1 MVRPDGDGA
10 PPHAYGLPPMSF
22 ASDNDAG
29 VHPEVLEAIAAA
41 NVGRAPAY
49 GGDDLSE
56 RLDARMRALLGVPA
70 RTLATLNGTGTN
82 VLAVQLAAQPGD
94 GVICA
99 ERAHLAVDEAGAPE
113 RIAGVKLLTVPT
125 RNGKLTPALAASRH
139 ERIGVVHAVR
149 PRMISVAQPTE
160 LGTVY
165 TPQELRELAD
175 WAHAHGLLLHV
186 DGARLANAAAALGV
200 GLRELTSGA
209 GVDLVSF
216 GGTKG
221 GLLGAEAL
229 VLLAPGLDEPA
240 ERLRKQSLQLAAKTR
255 FLAAQLLAYVEGDLW
270 LRTAGPANAMA
281 RRLGEAVAAVP
292 GVVLD
297 QPVETNAVFATLPHG
312 AADLLAR
319 RWRVVRWDERR
330 RLVRWMCAWDTA
342 PEEVDRL
349 AADVAGACAELAS
362 PTSDAAQDRRIGRRR

>member
-1 MVRPDGDGA
+1 
-10 PPHAYGLPPMSF
+10 MSF

-29 VHPEVLEAIAAA
+29 VHPEVLAALAAA
-41 NVGRAPAY
+41 NAGRAPAY
-49 GGDDLSE
+49 GGDDLSA
-56 RLDARMRALLGVPA
+56 RLDARMRSLLGVPA

-82 VLAVQLAAQPGD
+82 VLAVQLAAEPGD

-99 ERAHLAVDEAGAPE
+99 ERAHLAVDETGAPE

-125 RNGKLTPALAASRH
+125 RDGKLTPALAATRY
-139 ERIGVVHAVR
+139 ERIGLLHAVR
-149 PRMISVAQPTE
+149 PRLVSVAQPTE

-165 TPQELRELAD
+165 TPAELRALAD
-175 WAHAHGLLLHV
+175 WAHERGLLLHL

-200 GLRELTSGA
+200 GLRELTAGA
-209 GVDLVSF
+209 GADLVSF

-229 VLLAPGLDEPA
+229 VLLAPGLEERA

-255 FLAAQLLAYVEGDLW
+255 YLAAQLLAYLDGGLW
-270 LRTAGPANAMA
+270 LRAAAHANAMA
-281 RRLGEAVAAVP
+281 RRLGEAVAALP
-292 GVVLD
+292 GVALD
-297 QPVETNAVFATLPHG
+297 QPVESNAVFATLPPG

-319 RWRVVRWDERR
+319 RRRVVRWDERR
-330 RLVRWMCAWDTA
+330 RLVRWMCAWDAA

-349 AADVAGACAELAS
+349 AADLAEACATLATS
-362 PTSDAAQDRRIGRRR
+362 TSDAPPARRIARRR